1 MPYWRLSGFYFFYFG
16 FLGIFMPYWSLYL
29 KSLDFDAKQIGILS
43 GAVLATKIFA
53 PSIWGWLADTRGK
66 RMGVIRLGSFL
77 ALLSFA
83 GIYISHNYLWLIFV
97 VITFS
102 FFWNAV
108 LSQFEVLTLAHLGRQ
123 YNRYSQIRVWGSIG
137 FIVAVVVLGL
147 LFDFVSIQMLPLVM
161 CFFLGGIWIFSLL
174 VPEKSVPAR
183 HVEAGLM
190 KIVCQPSVLSFMAA
204 CCLLQIAHGPYNT
217 FFSVYLEKFEFSR
230 TFIGQ
235 LWALG
240 VLSEVALFVL
250 MHRVMP
256 FFGVR
261 KLILLSLGI
270 SVVRWIIIAYG
281 VHSITLLLLAQ
292 LMHAATF
299 GAFHAAAIELI
310 RRTFPQQFAGQGQ
323 AVYSGLSFGV
333 GGALGAVLSGFM
345 WDYSASAT
353 FVMASVASAL
363 AFIIA
368 WCWVEEG
375 DEKSY
380 GH

>member
-1 MPYWRLSGFYFFYFG
+1 
-16 FLGIFMPYWSLYL
+16 MPYWSLYL
-29 KSLDFDAKQIGILS
+29 QSLDFDARQIGILS
-43 GAVLATKIFA
+43 GAVLATKIIA
-53 PSIWGWLADTRGK
+53 PSIWGWLADTSGR
-66 RMGVIRLGSFL
+66 RIGVIRLGSFL
-77 ALLSFA
+77 ALVSFC
-83 GIYISHNYLWLIFV
+83 GIYISQNYLWLILV
-97 VITFS
+97 VISFS

-108 LSQFEVLTLAHLGRQ
+108 LSQFEVLTLAHLGRE

-137 FIVAVVVLGL
+137 FILAVVILGL
-147 LFDFVSIQMLPLVM
+147 LFDFFSIKLLPWVM
-161 CFFLGGIWIFSLL
+161 CLFLAGIWVFSLL
-174 VPEKSVPAR
+174 VAEKNVPQR
-183 HVEAGLM
+183 QTQAGLM
-190 KIVCQPSVLSFMAA
+190 KIVRQPSVLAFMVA

-217 FFSVYLEKFEFSR
+217 FFSVYLERYEFSR
-230 TFIGQ
+230 TVIGQ

-240 VLSEVALFVL
+240 VLAEVVLFVF

-270 SVVRWIIIAYG
+270 SIVRWIIIAYG
-281 VHSITLLLLAQ
+281 VHSMALLLLAQ

-333 GGALGAVLSGFM
+333 GGALGAVLSGYM

-353 FVMASVASAL
+353 FVMASVASVL

-368 WCWVEEG
+368 WRWVEEG
-375 DEKSY
+375 DEELH